1 MPISLRSFILV
12 VLMIA
17 MTGCAKPARAAQPA
31 ANQALNANVDLPR
44 QPSISPDGA
53 QVVFTWR
60 GDLWKVS
67 SQGGFAERLTSHVA
81 DDTTSAWSRDGKRI
95 AFSSNR
101 AGGVNFF
108 LMNADGT
115 GINQIT
121 NSDRA
126 LGLVGFGVD
135 ENNNEVLTLQAYFE
149 TDAYRSPRPYMVST
163 SGGDLVRVHDAF
175 GSFPSISPDGKR
187 VLFNRGS
194 SSWSRR
200 GYDGS
205 DAREVWLYTR
215 ADKSFKRLTNWKGN
229 DGRAKWINNDEFVF
243 TSDRDDNTVNLYRLR
258 AGDDDKQ
265 AKRLTNYK
273 DTDVEDFDISADGR
287 TLLFARWNRLNR
299 LDLTQPN
306 SAPVELSILASEDE
320 TDRYQLK
327 DMGRTVT
334 DAALSPDGKT
344 MAYIAYGDV
353 YVRGVESKS
362 PARRVTTKPSRERD
376 IAWSA
381 DSEKLYFVSDE
392 SGMEAIYSAT
402 VKLTRSD
409 VKKQYDAA
417 TKKDASTKPVT
428 RPTTGPSAD
437 ETARPTPNE
446 PAKSGE
452 NDFDH
457 EQRRRR
463 TEPPE
468 PGATPTTSPAGAGS
482 RAGAAAAAADSE
494 PSRWSEALAFNIE
507 LVSSSD
513 VGDTNPSPS
522 PDGKVLAFRRGSGDL
537 FIMTLAT
544 KASTPL
550 LHGWSDALG
559 WRWSPDSKH
568 IAYTTED
575 SSNNSDIWIARSN
588 DVASDKHAGHAASA
602 VNVTR
607 HPDNDYDPRW
617 SADGKILAF
626 RSERV
631 NDEYDVWSVY
641 LDKDLESLTP
651 VEADQYYKDAIAAA
665 KKRKPLSAK
674 SSTTK
679 PRAKSSTTTTAA
691 TSATKPEND
700 NTKIDAPKED
710 TSPEKEMEASSAA
723 TTQSCPVVAPKE
735 TLDLDDAYLRLRRI
749 TSLSGSEGSVELT
762 PGGDKF
768 IFTAT
773 VGTARS
779 LYSLDRDAT
788 EPKRLTTA
796 VTVQGLNFAGDQI
809 VFTDAGRGGIV
820 KLPNGEVEYY
830 DIADR
835 VRVDLQAFCVQKFL
849 EASRILGAQYWDE
862 KMNGLDWPA
871 HTKRYLELARAT
883 RTAEEFDHVANRM
896 IGELNG
902 SHLGINAP
910 DPANPNTRAQGRLG
924 VTTIKDPK
932 GFKVTSILPDGPA
945 DRGTMKLK
953 IGDVITQI
961 DLEPFKPDDTL
972 ESALAGKVDKE
983 VLVGFTRD
991 GQELAALITTVSYD
1005 RLDDLAYNHW
1015 RRENARKVEEW
1026 SGGKLGYIHI
1036 LAMSQPSLD
1045 VFERDLYAAA
1055 EGKAGLIIDVRNN
1068 GGGSTADRLLASIM
1082 YPRHAYTQP
1091 RGMGKDI
1098 KDAYPQDRLFIQ
1110 RYDKPIDMLCNEKS
1124 FSNAEILAHAFKT
1137 LKRGTLIG
1145 EATAGGVI
1153 STGGTSLLDG
1163 TSVRIPGRA
1172 WYLPDGTNMERHGA
1186 VPDLRVPQTPEDEVK
1201 DQDSQLH
1208 AAVDD
1213 LMKRV
1218 K

>member
-1 MPISLRSFILV
+1 
-12 VLMIA
+12 MIFA
-17 MTGCAKPARAAQPA
+17 LIAITGCAQPARAEQNAQP
-31 ANQALNANVDLPR
+31 NRDQAQKANVDLPR
-44 QPSISPDGA
+44 LPSISPDGA

-60 GDLWKVS
+60 GDLWKAS

-81 DDTTSAWSRDGKRI
+81 DDTASAWSRDGQRI

-101 AGGVNFF
+101 AGGVNLF

-115 GINQIT
+115 GISQVT
-121 NSDRA
+121 NTDRT
-126 LGLVGFGVD
+126 LGLVGFGID
-135 ENNNEVLTLQAYFE
+135 EQNNEVLTIQAYFE

-163 SGGDLVRVHDAF
+163 SGGELVRVHDAF

-200 GYDGS
+200 GCDGS

-229 DGRAKWINNDEFVF
+229 DGRAKWINNDEFAF
-243 TSDRDDNTVNLYRLR
+243 ASDREDNTVNLYRLR

-265 AKRLTNYK
+265 AKRLTKYK

-287 TLLFARWNRLNR
+287 TLVFARWNRLNR
-299 LDLTQPN
+299 LDLTQAN

-344 MAYIAYGDV
+344 VAYIAYGDV

-392 SGMEAIYSAT
+392 SGREAIYSAT

-409 VKKQYDAA
+409 VKKQYEAA
-417 TKKDASTKPVT
+417 MKKDATTKPVT
-428 RPTTGPSAD
+428 RPVTGPSAD
-437 ETARPTPNE
+437 ETAQPAPNE

-452 NDFDH
+452 ARDGQID
-457 EQRRRR
+457 QRRRR

-468 PGATPTTSPAGAGS
+468 PGATPTTSPSGAGA
-482 RAGAAAAAADSE
+482 RAGASAAGTDSE
-494 PSRWSEALAFNIE
+494 PSRWSEALAFNFE
-507 LVSSSD
+507 LVSASD

-522 PDGKVLAFRRGSGDL
+522 PDGKMLAFRRGNGDL
-537 FIMTLAT
+537 YIMTFAT
-544 KASTPL
+544 KSLTAL

-575 SSNNSDIWIARSN
+575 ASNNSDIWIARSN
-588 DVASDKHAGHAASA
+588 DVASDKHAGHSASA

-641 LDKDLESLTP
+641 LDKDLEALTP
-651 VEADQYYKDAIAAA
+651 VELDQYYKDAIAAA

-679 PRAKSSTTTTAA
+679 PTTKSSTAAA
-691 TSATKPEND
+691 TSATKPETD
-700 NTKIDAPKED
+700 TTSTDASKDDATTNKEVAASAPTTNPVVSPKEN
-710 TSPEKEMEASSAA
+710 
-723 TTQSCPVVAPKE
+723 
-735 TLDLDDAYLRLRRI
+735 LDLDDAYLRLRRI
-749 TSLSGSEGSVELT
+749 TNLSGNEGSVELT

-820 KLPNGEVEYY
+820 KLPGGEVEYY

-835 VRVDLQAFCVQKFL
+835 VRIDLQAFCVQKFV
-849 EASRILGAQYWDE
+849 EAARILGSQYWDE
-862 KMNGLDWPA
+862 KMNGLDWPVV
-871 HTKRYLELARAT
+871 TKRYLELARAT
-883 RTAEEFDHVANRM
+883 RTADEFDHVANRM

-924 VTTIKDPK
+924 VTTVKVPN
-932 GFKVTSILPDGPA
+932 GFKVTSVLPDGPA
-945 DRGTMKLK
+945 DRGKMKLK
-953 IGDVITQI
+953 PGDVITQI

-983 VLVGFTRD
+983 VLVTFTRD
-991 GQELAALITTVSYD
+991 GQDLAALITPVSYE

-1015 RRENARKVEEW
+1015 RRENARKVEEF
-1026 SGGKLGYIHI
+1026 SGGKIGYIHI

-1045 VFERDLYAAA
+1045 IFERDLYAAA

-1091 RGMGKDI
+1091 RGMSKDI

-1124 FSNAEILAHAFKT
+1124 FSNAEIISHAFKT

-1145 EATAGGVI
+1145 ETTAGGVI
-1153 STGGTSLLDG
+1153 STGGTTLLDG

-1172 WYLPDGTNMERHGA
+1172 WFLPDGMNMERHGA

-1201 DQDSQLH
+1201 DQDSQLR